1 MIGIGDLTK
10 SRLSEL
16 GIEVTPECKCAK
28 RCRMMNERGY
38 AWCRANVD
46 EIVCWFRDE
55 MYNRGE
61 FRKESITF
69 RGLEY
74 IEGMVR
80 MFLMSVFL
88 EYESGI
94 KSGNTDVIDYIPIPA
109 PEDFSVPDAADESET
124 PIANATFEG
133 ERDDSPGQYATGQS
147 DPEQS
152 ESVMDSPTSV

>member
-55 MYNRGE
+55 MYN
-61 FRKESITF
+61 

-124 PIANATFEG
+124 PIANATFDG